1 MLLTIIAKFKL
12 KSDSLDKA
20 KHELLKMV
28 EPTYKEKGCIDYIFY
43 QDLGDPSVLLLYENW
58 ESKEDLDA
66 HMNSKHFKDCF
77 ATIEGLYE
85 LEVHKLTQLA

>member
-1 MLLTIIAKFKL
+1 MFLTIIAKFRITTDAIEKV
-12 KSDSLDKA
+12 

-43 QDLGDPSVLLLYENW
+43 QDLEDQSTLLLYENW
-58 ESKEDLDA
+58 ESSDDLNA
-66 HMNSKHFKDCF
+66 HMNSKHFIDCF

-85 LEVHKLTQLA
+85 LEVHRLIQLS